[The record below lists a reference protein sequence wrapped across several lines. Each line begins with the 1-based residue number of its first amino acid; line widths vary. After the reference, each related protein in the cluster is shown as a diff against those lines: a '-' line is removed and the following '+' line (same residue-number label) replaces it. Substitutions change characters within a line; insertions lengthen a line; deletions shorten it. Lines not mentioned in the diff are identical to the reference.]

1 MKFAKPG
8 VYGLLAEFDSP
19 EELVRACDAAYQA
32 GYRKMDAYTP
42 YPIEEVSEA
51 LGHHHSWLPAIVLGG
66 GITGCLG
73 GSSLA
78 YWCSVIAYP
87 MNIGGKPLNS
97 WPAFIVPTFECT
109 ILVAA
114 LSAVLGML
122 ALNGL
127 PQPYHP
133 AFNVDRFSHAS
144 SDAYFLLITARDKNF
159 DRQKTWEFL
168 HGLKPMEVNEVED

>member
-8 VYGLLAEFDSP
+8 LYGFLAEFDTP
-19 EELVRACDAAYQA
+19 EELVRACQAAYEA
-32 GYRKMDAYTP
+32 GYRRMDAYTP
-42 YPIEEVSEA
+42 YPIEEVAEA

-66 GITGCLG
+66 GVTGCLG
-73 GSSLA
+73 GFGLA
-78 YWCSVIAYP
+78 YWSSVIAYP

-114 LSAVLGML
+114 FAAVLGMF

-144 SDAYFLLITARDKNF
+144 TDAYFLLITARDKKF
-159 DRQKTWEFL
+159 DRRATREFL
-168 HGLKPMEVNEVED
+168 QGLRPMEVNEVED

>member
-1 MKFAKPG
+1 MKFSKPG
-8 VYGLLAEFDSP
+8 IYGLLAEFDTP
-19 EELVRACDAAYQA
+19 EELVRACTAAHVA

-51 LGHHHSWLPAIVLGG
+51 LGHHHSWLPAIVLAG

-73 GSSLA
+73 GFGLA
-78 YWCSVIAYP
+78 YWASVIAYP
-87 MNIGGKPLNS
+87 MDIGGKPLNS

-114 LSAVLGML
+114 FAAVLGML

-133 AFNVDRFSHAS
+133 AFNVERFSHAS
-144 SDAYFLLITARDKNF
+144 TDAYFLLITAKDKKF
-159 DRQKTWEFL
+159 DRRETWEFL
-168 HGLKPMEVNEVED
+168 HRLNPMEVNEVED